1 MSTQRNTVLPGGPG
15 LRAPHHPA
23 ALLHCPIRGPLNVL
37 ALAKD
42 GLTATEEARRIDFLR
57 FLLERDYPEQ
67 NIAVETLIIKE
78 LGESG
83 RNKLRSDV
91 IVYNSATN
99 ELQDLP
105 LADRLKR
112 AILVAEIKRDS
123 KKAAYCVVPGA
134 PISSGLSDFE
144 A

>member
-1 MSTQRNTVLPGGPG
+1 
-15 LRAPHHPA
+15 
-23 ALLHCPIRGPLNVL
+23 VL

-123 KKAAYCVVPGA
+123 KKGGLLRCPGCSH
-134 PISSGLSDFE
+134 I
-144 A
+144 